1 MIAADDFT
9 VENGCPELSPEV
21 WAKKEGVLPGHARV
35 ATQVVDGYGRD
46 PTHVDTNQVDLGP
59 NAMADFHKEGH
70 EGFDFKGENAAA
82 TPVDQIDQWRHCPM
96 QRGDVLIYD
105 K

>member
-1 MIAADDFT
+1 MIAADNFT

-35 ATQVVDGYGRD
+35 ATQVINGVGRD
-46 PTHVDTNQVDLGP
+46 PTHTMTED
-59 NAMADFHKEGH
+59 DFHKEGN
-70 EGFDFKGENAAA
+70 EGFDFQGENAAA
-82 TPVDQIDQWRHCPM
+82 TPVDQIEQWRHCPM

>member
-1 MIAADDFT
+1 MIAADNFT

-35 ATQVVDGYGRD
+35 AGHYMTEDD
-46 PTHVDTNQVDLGP
+46 I
-59 NAMADFHKEGH
+59 HKEGN
-70 EGFDFKGENAAA
+70 EGFDFQGADAAA